1 MFMAMTDNNSVI
13 KDNIFF
19 IIIFSEITSSTI

>member
-13 KDNIFF
+13 KDKFFF
-19 IIIFSEITSSTI
+19 ITIFSEITSSTI